1 MTALGTLAVPLVIV
15 TGVYGMNF
23 GEHPW
28 IPMWPFHVLS
38 ALFLLAVPIMFVI
51 FRKSK
56 WL

>member
-1 MTALGTLAVPLVIV
+1 MAIPLVII

-28 IPMWPFHVLS
+28 IPMWPFHLFSAVLLLMTPVMFY
-38 ALFLLAVPIMFVI
+38 LFK
-51 FRKSK
+51 KSK